1 MTIAPETFWTLFKTL
16 SVHLDNFCSPAAH
29 MIFWFSPNIYGNVWE
44 ALKLLDG
51 FRWDEHPLIWMRGE
65 NEGIAPDPQRRPRR
79 CYEMAF
85 FGWRGDRKL
94 VKTKANIFQAPT
106 ERETHPHEKN
116 EEMLRHFLEWLST
129 REPLCLIPRAALD
142 QLSSSQSLGA
152 D

>member
-1 MTIAPETFWTLFKTL
+1 
-16 SVHLDNFCSPAAH
+16 

-44 ALKLLDG
+44 SLKLLDG
-51 FRWDEHPLIWMRGE
+51 FSWDEHPLIWMRGE

-106 ERETHPHEKN
+106 EREVHPHEKN
-116 EEMLRHFLEWLST
+116 EAMLRHFLGMVVDSGTRLFDPSLRIWLSAS
-129 REPLCLIPRAALD
+129 C
-142 QLSSSQSLGA
+142 S
-152 D
+152 